1 MSHKA
6 YMNRKKLMVNNIV
19 GVAIVVVI
27 FAQLMF
33 FRLIA
38 IMSIVVYPMALLAPY
53 GVYMVYKIIKDI
65 KTTLLGKII
74 KIIFTVA
81 YTIFALVFLN
91 MIFSYPH
98 ITLRYIIYF
107 LSIPTSI
114 IGLAGF
120 LKGSMVNVYSPL
132 SRALNI
138 LIGASSVIY
147 GFTAIIF
154 ADYYFVIH
162 LIILLSMLS
171 LNGIV
176 RAVLYLSEYGLSLK
190 KVKSFRLVFY
200 IMDSS
205 QTIRQIEESQI

>member
-1 MSHKA
+1 
-6 YMNRKKLMVNNIV
+6 MNKKKLMVNNIV
-19 GVAIVVVI
+19 GGVIIVVI

-53 GVYMVYKIIKDI
+53 GVYMVYKIIKDT
-65 KTTLLGKII
+65 KTSLLGKII
-74 KIIFTVA
+74 KIIVTVA
-81 YTIFALVFLN
+81 YTVFALVFLN

-98 ITLRYIIYF
+98 ITLRYIVYF

-120 LKGSMVNVYSPL
+120 LKGAMVNVYSPL
-132 SRALNI
+132 SRALNM

>member
-1 MSHKA
+1 
-6 YMNRKKLMVNNIV
+6 MNKKKLMVNNIV
-19 GVAIVVVI
+19 GVAMVVVI
-27 FAQLMF
+27 FAQLLF

-53 GVYMVYKIIKDI
+53 GVYMVYRFIKDP

-74 KIIFTVA
+74 KIVLTVA
-81 YTIFALVFLN
+81 YTVFALIFLN
-91 MIFSYPH
+91 LIFSYPH

-120 LKGSMVNVYSPL
+120 LKGMMVNVYSPL

-138 LIGASSVIY
+138 LVGAFSVIY

-162 LIILLSMLS
+162 LITLLSLLS
-171 LNGIV
+171 LNGV
-176 RAVLYLSEYGLSLK
+176 LRAALYLSEYGLSLN

-200 IMDSS
+200 IMESS
-205 QTIRQIEESQI
+205 QTIRNIEESQI